1 MLLMHSPDPRQDGLR
16 RVEAARYALLRRL
29 TMAMRHHMVV
39 HLQPIG
45 LVTQVI
51 ERRLR
56 EGAPDLARIGADMG
70 KVQGF
75 ARTAVG
81 ANLDVMSWVAP
92 EGEQQVALDAGI
104 EECMSLLRSHF
115 SFRGFQLRHA
125 PGEALRPVSRS
136 AVRMLLP
143 AVMFGLT
150 DHARSPAE
158 LVLRTQAAPEDAVVQ
173 LELRDTP
180 GNAGEAALPP
190 YRLLEWDEVDAMAVA
205 EGAVLTRVGTGARLQ
220 FPSG

>member
-1 MLLMHSPDPRQDGLR
+1 MHSPDPRADGLR
-16 RVEAARYALLRRL
+16 RVEAARYALLRHL

-56 EGAPDLARIGADMG
+56 EQAPDLARISADMG
-70 KVQGF
+70 KVHDF
-75 ARTAVG
+75 ARIAVG
-81 ANLDVMSWVAP
+81 ANLDVMSWLAP
-92 EGEQQVALDAGI
+92 EGEQEVALDAGVQ
-104 EECMSLLRSHF
+104 ECTTLLVGHF
-115 SFRGFQLRHA
+115 GLRGFQLRYA
-125 PGEALRPVSRS
+125 PGDALQPVSRS
-136 AVRMLLP
+136 AIRMLLP

-173 LELRDTP
+173 LELHDAP
-180 GNAGEAALPP
+180 GDPREAAPP
-190 YRLLEWDEVDAMAVA
+190 LYRLLEWHEVEALAAA
-205 EGAVLTRVGTGARLQ
+205 EGATLTRAGTGARLR
-220 FPSG
+220 FRSA